1 MGTLDKLLGENGL
14 RDTLKAFPQF
24 NSTGSTYKLYQK
36 L

>member
-1 MGTLDKLLGENGL
+1 MGTLDKLLEEIGL
-14 RDTLKAFPQF
+14 RDTLMSFPQF